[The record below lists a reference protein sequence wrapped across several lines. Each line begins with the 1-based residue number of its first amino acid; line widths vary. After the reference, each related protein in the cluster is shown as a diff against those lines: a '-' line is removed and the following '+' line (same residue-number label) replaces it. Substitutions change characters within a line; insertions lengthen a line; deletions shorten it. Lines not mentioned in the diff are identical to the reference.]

1 MGENSDSANQ
11 IRSASEIFFFSG
23 GSWRRRFCAL
33 KREEC
38 FFPGASSGVGSEAST
53 GTYKGILNFISYETG
68 GEKNRV

>member
-11 IRSASEIFFFSG
+11 IRSASEIFFFFPEDPGVG
-23 GSWRRRFCAL
+23 GAL
-33 KREEC
+33 KREEW